1 MDLLTPHLI
10 SQLRTVY
17 LLFATPISE
26 LSNVGGGS
34 GDNGASA
41 SLSNRPNG
49 DEKIDSSRTKVDGL
63 VLGLSQLSSV
73 MQALGLEATETEVYE
88 TLSHCDT
95 LGRGYLDFPEF
106 VLLMCSEMRDTVLDA
121 DLAEAFAAIDRDG
134 DKNGTLQAPE
144 IEAEILAV
152 KPQGTGA
159 VRDVPLTRADIDGII
174 FEIAGPNASGVSLP
188 DFSKMMKA
196 SL

>member
-1 MDLLTPHLI
+1 MDLLTPQLI
-10 SQLRTVY
+10 SGLRTVFS
-17 LLFATPISE
+17 LFATPVFVLNNNSTS
-26 LSNVGGGS
+26 SNS
-34 GDNGASA
+34 SDSNKGDT
-41 SLSNRPNG
+41 LG
-49 DEKIDSSRTKVDGL
+49 DENDKKRDDTL

-88 TLSHCDT
+88 TLTQCDR

-106 VLLMCSEMRDTVLDA
+106 VLLMCSEMKDTVLDA
-121 DLAEAFAAIDRDG
+121 DLADAFAAIDRDG

-159 VRDVPLTRADIDGII
+159 VRDVSLTRADINGII
-174 FEIAGPNASGVSLP
+174 FEISGPNATGVTLP
-188 DFSKMMKA
+188 EFSKMMKA

>member
-1 MDLLTPHLI
+1 MDLLTPQLI
-10 SQLRTVY
+10 SGLRTVFS
-17 LLFATPISE
+17 LFATPVSV
-26 LSNVGGGS
+26 LNNNSTSSNS
-34 GDNGASA
+34 NASNKGDT
-41 SLSNRPNG
+41 L
-49 DEKIDSSRTKVDGL
+49 VDDDKKRDDTL

-88 TLSHCDT
+88 TLTQCDR

-106 VLLMCSEMRDTVLDA
+106 VLLMCSEMKDTVLDA
-121 DLAEAFAAIDRDG
+121 DLADAFAAIDRDG

-159 VRDVPLTRADIDGII
+159 VRDVSLTRSDINGII
-174 FEIAGPNASGVSLP
+174 FEISGPNATGVTLP
-188 DFSKMMKA
+188 EFSKMMKA

>member
-1 MDLLTPHLI
+1 MDLLTPQLI
-10 SQLRTVY
+10 AQLRTVY
-17 LLFATPISE
+17 SLFATPISE
-26 LSNVGGGS
+26 LNNNSYKTS
-34 GDNGASA
+34 GDGNLNNGVEK
-41 SLSNRPNG
+41 G
-49 DEKIDSSRTKVDGL
+49 DSPRTNLDNL

-159 VRDVPLTRADIDGII
+159 VRDVPLTRADINGII
-174 FEIAGPNASGVSLP
+174 FEIAGPNADGVTLA

>member
-1 MDLLTPHLI
+1 MDLLTPKLI
-10 SQLRTVY
+10 SELRTVFS
-17 LLFATPISE
+17 LFATPVSD
-26 LSNVGGGS
+26 LNNGTSSNK
-34 GDNGASA
+34 GDT
-41 SLSNRPNG
+41 LG
-49 DEKIDSSRTKVDGL
+49 DDDKSDKKRDDPL

-88 TLSHCDT
+88 TLTQCDR

-106 VLLMCSEMRDTVLDA
+106 VLLMSSEMRDTVLDA
-121 DLAEAFAAIDRDG
+121 DLADAFAAIDRDG

-159 VRDVPLTRADIDGII
+159 VRDVSLTRADINGII
-174 FEIAGPNASGVSLP
+174 FEISGPNATGVTLP
-188 DFSKMMKA
+188 EFSKMMKA